1 MNVRRL
7 VFQFR
12 PFVIVLA
19 AGLLLAAKGAGAQPS
34 CAVASPSD
42 GLRLA
47 VAPRPDNALIAD
59 AAVELADAA
68 PIYLEYGNGEV
79 GWLRTSTIAA
89 GTALQVPI
97 VRLRAETAY
106 QVRAFALDPTGC
118 PVAVATAELTTGRL
132 PDQLRNY
139 VADQSGV
146 PSFPLVMMDWP
157 SIGPFVPPTANVDK
171 SRYLTAVDQQGHV
184 VWYYL
189 TPPEYPVPAAET
201 SAYPIIQR
209 ANGNLLYIAAYHSL
223 DELTPDGR
231 IVWRF
236 RSESGPASRPH
247 HEVVEQADG
256 RLLYLGAETR
266 LIDDSRN
273 GGLPGVPVVGDT
285 LHVID
290 YQTGAEA
297 EVWNAFATLD
307 ATQRPQQWNGWKI
320 REDLDWTHANAMNI
334 GARGNVIIS
343 LRHLDQIISLSPD
356 FKTIEWKLGGPDSS
370 FSFPNPADR
379 FWGQHSVVELPNG
392 RILLFDNGN
401 YRPDGEFSRV
411 LELELDF
418 VTMSARKV
426 WEYAPTPEIFS
437 DKVSNVVRL
446 PNGNTVVN
454 FGWRVAPDEP
464 ALVQEVRPDGTV
476 AWEQSMRWRGMRA
489 ARYRAYPFTSLGGE
503 VPVEP
508 TAFQP

>member
-1 MNVRRL
+1 MSLSRR
-7 VFQFR
+7 V
-12 PFVIVLA
+12 PFATLMV
-19 AGLLLAAKGAGAQPS
+19 AGLSLLSGTTDAQPA
-34 CAVASPSD
+34 CPAARAAE

-47 VAPRPDNALIAD
+47 VERRSSNALIAD
-59 AAVELADAA
+59 ATVDLADAA
-68 PIYLEYGNGEV
+68 PVYLEYGSDDI
-79 GWLRTSTIAA
+79 GWLRTPTTMD
-89 GTALQVPI
+89 GTSHQVPI
-97 VRLRAETAY
+97 VRLRAETVY
-106 QVRAFALDPTGC
+106 QVRAFVLDGIGC
-118 PVAVATAELTTGRL
+118 PASVSTAEHTTGPL

-139 VADQSGV
+139 VADQRGQA
-146 PSFPLVMMDWP
+146 SFPLVMMDWP

-189 TPPEYPVPAAET
+189 TPPEYPVPAPET
-201 SAYPIIQR
+201 SAYPIIRR
-209 ANGNLLYIAAYHSL
+209 ANGNLLYIAAYHSV
-223 DELTPDGR
+223 DEITPDGR
-231 IVWRF
+231 VVWRF
-236 RSESGPASRPH
+236 RSEGGAASRPH
-247 HEVVEQADG
+247 HELIEQADG

-266 LIDDSRN
+266 PIDDSRN
-273 GGLPGVPVVGDT
+273 GGPPDVSVVGDT

-290 YQTGAEA
+290 RETDAEA
-297 EVWNAFATLD
+297 EVWNAFETLD
-307 ATQRPQQWNGWKI
+307 ATQRPQQWTGWKI
-320 REDLDWTHANAMNI
+320 REDVDWTHANAMNI
-334 GARGNVIIS
+334 GARDNVVIS
-343 LRHLDQIISLSPD
+343 MRHLDQVISLSPGSG
-356 FKTIEWKLGGPDSS
+356 TIEWKLGGPDSS

-401 YRPDGEFSRV
+401 YRPEGEFSRV

-418 VTMSARKV
+418 GAMTARKV
-426 WEYAPTPEIFS
+426 WEYVPMPELFS

-464 ALVQEVRPDGTV
+464 ALVQEVRADGTV

-503 VPVEP
+503 VSVEP
-508 TAFQP
+508 TAFEP